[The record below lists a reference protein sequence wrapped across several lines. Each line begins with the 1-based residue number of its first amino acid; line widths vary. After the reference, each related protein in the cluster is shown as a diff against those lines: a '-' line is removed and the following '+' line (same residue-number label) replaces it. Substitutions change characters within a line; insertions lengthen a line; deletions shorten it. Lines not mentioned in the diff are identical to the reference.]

1 MTNLLIESRGFAARK
16 PGDSFVDPNNRDDV
30 ATFDGLELLPADD
43 ISYATHDDFEA
54 AYSKWRKKAEKKNS
68 VYELNSPISVI
79 RAAMIVSMTTPR
91 GAEKYVLFVKDLKT
105 LEGKLTSIPP
115 HVIPGH
121 GGYVLNRATSL
132 SERAGLK
139 PSDVLTGKKMVKPN
153 QVADLLEP
161 ARATAGDAPVDQMQ
175 EYLRALAAKKGK
187 NYRITGGA
195 QFASLHQ
202 KYLGEWAAPIAL
214 ITSQFDPLSQL
225 SKLEDAMLEGKS
237 VKTGKIAYNTN
248 VSEALFDSSVVVD
261 GMEIAI
267 SSKAHKGGGAAAS
280 LKGIHDTIVN
290 KHSAFGAAF
299 WRDERNS
306 RFKAIVDSI
315 MNKSAIDG
323 VLDLAADEGIM
334 PKSDVSKIQ
343 RAIKDNTEEN
353 LTVKTQ
359 RLMADYA
366 ANENH
371 PQYNQG
377 KHTLAAVARALCKKL
392 NAEDYTDVAKAIL
405 NESNI
410 VQMMFVTGVSGEDLI
425 AKGFELIWPPQF
437 DGNINFYSGKN
448 FSATEIKGRLGFKI
462 VKGVVSAVDEPDES
476 LTAPSLVKVDMARK
490 KKAAERKVGKIVEPG
505 KRDRRDP
512 TVKDVV
518 ALGRDKKKK

>member
-1 MTNLLIESRGFAARK
+1 MTDFLIESRGFAARK

-30 ATFDGLELLPADD
+30 ATFDGLELLPSDE
-43 ISYATHDDFEA
+43 ISYATHDDFVK
-54 AYSKWRKKAEKKNS
+54 AYNKWRIRAERKSS
-68 VYELNSPISVI
+68 VYELNSAITVI

-91 GAEKYVLFVKDLKT
+91 GPEKYVLFVKDLKT

-139 PSDVLTGKKMVKPN
+139 PSDVLSGKKMVKPN
-153 QVADLLEP
+153 QVSALLEP
-161 ARATAGDAPVDQMQ
+161 ARATAGDAAVDQMQ
-175 EYLRALAAKKGK
+175 QYLDALAARKGK
-187 NYRITGGA
+187 NFRIEGGA
-195 QFASLHQ
+195 QYASLHQ

-214 ITSQFDPLSQL
+214 ITSQFEPLSQL

-237 VKTGKIAYNTN
+237 IKTGKILYNTN

-290 KHSAFGAAF
+290 KHNAFGAAF
-299 WRDERNS
+299 WRDQRNS
-306 RFKAIVDSI
+306 RFKDIVDSV

-323 VLDLAADEGIM
+323 VLDLAQQEGIF
-334 PKSDVSKIQ
+334 PKSDVAKIQ
-343 RAIKDNTEEN
+343 RAIKDGTEES

-377 KHTLAAVARALCKKL
+377 KHALAAVARALCKKL
-392 NAEDYTDVAKAIL
+392 NDEDYTDVAKAIL

-410 VQMMFVTGVSGEDLI
+410 VQMMFVTSVSGQDLV
-425 AKGFELIWPPQF
+425 AKGFDLIWPPQF
-437 DGNINFYSGKN
+437 DGSINFYSGKN

-462 VKGVVSAVDEPDES
+462 VKGIVSAVDEPDES
-476 LTAPSLVKVDMARK
+476 LTAPSLVKAELAKK
-490 KKAAERKVGKIVEPG
+490 KKAAEKAVGKIVEPG
-505 KRDRRDP
+505 RRDRRDL

-518 ALGRDKKKK
+518 ALGRGKKTR

>member
-1 MTNLLIESRGFAARK
+1 MSEPLIESRGFAARK
-16 PGDSFVDPNNRDDV
+16 PGDSFVDPTNREDT
-30 ATFDGLELLPADD
+30 ATFDGLELLPGDD
-43 ISYATHDDFEA
+43 ISYATHDDFA
-54 AYSKWRKKAEKKNS
+54 KAYAKWRQRAEKKNS

-79 RAAMIVSMTTPR
+79 RSALVVSMTTPR
-91 GAEKYVLFVKDLKT
+91 GPEKFVLFTKNLKT

-139 PSDVLTGKKMVKPN
+139 PSDVLSGRKAVKPN

-161 ARATAGDAPVDQMQ
+161 ARSTAGDEPVDQMQ
-175 EYLRALAAKKGK
+175 EYLRALAAKKGR
-187 NYRITGGA
+187 NFRIKGGA
-195 QFASLHQ
+195 KYASLHQ

-214 ITSQFDPLSQL
+214 ITSQFEPLSQL
-225 SKLEDAMLEGKS
+225 PKLEDAMLEGKS
-237 VKTGKIAYNTN
+237 VRNGKIVYNTN
-248 VSEALFDSSVVVD
+248 VSEALFDSSVVVE

-290 KHSAFGAAF
+290 KSDKFGSAF
-299 WRDERNS
+299 WKDPRNS
-306 RFKAIVDSI
+306 RFKKIVEAI
-315 MNKSAIDG
+315 MEKSAIDG
-323 VLDLAADEGIM
+323 VLDIAQEEGIF
-334 PKSDVSKIQ
+334 PKSDVVKIQ
-343 RAIKDNTEEN
+343 RAIRDNTEEA

-377 KHTLAAVARALCKKL
+377 KHALASVARALCKKL
-392 NAEDYTDVAKAIL
+392 NDEDYTDVAKAIL
-405 NESNI
+405 NESNV

-425 AKGFELIWPPQF
+425 AKTFDLVWPPQF

-476 LTAPSLVKVDMARK
+476 LTAPSLVKVDMAKK
-490 KKAAERKVGKIVEPG
+490 KKAAERAVGKIVEPG

-512 TVKDVV
+512 KVKDEV
-518 ALGRDKKKK
+518 ALGRAKKAR